1 MCRLLKSFLS
11 QSESFALGEG
21 LLGQIVPGAHCQS
34 LSEIFAAES
43 LPQGCLIPCVLAVD
57 LSLTPQNF
65 NAVQA
70 AISKEPLHRLGVSF
84 MRLVQA
90 YL

>member
-11 QSESFALGEG
+11 QSEPFALGEG
-21 LLGQIVPGAHCQS
+21 LFGQIMPGAHCQS
-34 LSEIFAAES
+34 LSDIFPAES
-43 LPQGCLIPCVLAVD
+43 LPQGCLIPCVSTVD

-70 AISKEPLHRLGVSF
+70 AISTEPLHRSGVSF

-90 YL
+90 FL